1 MLTLTDAAAL
11 HLTELLTTAEAPE
24 DVAVRF
30 VRSGQGLAMQM
41 DNERPGDDT
50 FAHEGRT
57 VLLLETEVS
66 EALTDRTLDVEDSVE
81 GLRLAL
87 G

>member
-1 MLTLTDAAAL
+1 MLTLTDAAAV

-30 VRSGQGLAMQM
+30 VRNEKGLAMQM

-57 VLLLETEVS
+57 VLLLDSEVS
-66 EALTDRTLDVEDSVE
+66 EALTGRILDVEDSVE
-81 GLRLAL
+81 GPRLAL